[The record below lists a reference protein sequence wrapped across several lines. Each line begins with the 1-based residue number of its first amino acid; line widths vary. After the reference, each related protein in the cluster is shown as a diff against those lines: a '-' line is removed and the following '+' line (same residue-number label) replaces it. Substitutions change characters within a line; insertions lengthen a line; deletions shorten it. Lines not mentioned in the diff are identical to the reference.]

1 MKSFLAKTYRKFF
14 NDNVQGDDVSSRK
27 RKRFDESDIET
38 FDDDVVI
45 TAVKRPRLTTTDTGG
60 QQIPFFSYLYNPYQK
75 MSDWVKNKC
84 SWSDI
89 FSFRKMDGND
99 RSKWNRQG
107 NAHPNGQPTLNRP
120 MSSSM
125 NPPYQPSGSKK
136 VSFLNSTIST
146 QTDNEISSLNGDNF
160 TEDSIS
166 ECGSISRG
174 TQYRHPKG
182 SLFDIKTIKPKFT
195 ATEYVRLDEK
205 ERYRQLLKQ
214 FTDVPMESS
223 KQQTQQ
229 NRERSNLYTG
239 TIKNESI
246 LGSSIKIDLN
256 QSSQPSKEKV
266 TARPA
271 PKDSC
276 VLIQRHSTP
285 INRTL
290 NNSYARQQLAA
301 KSRKESEISTIICD
315 DTSNKGAKH
324 KRNKKRV
331 PSAEFKDSKFIHE
344 DWLTDL
350 TFLKRKTEAENLE
363 KELRHR
369 MRIFEKEPPV
379 VEDLP
384 GDLGKRLGFQNNVR
398 IGKLVKLS
406 IALTDDMLEKITDAL
421 RPNPP
426 DQVLVEGFK
435 LQVTRKDI
443 ATLGGLNWLNDEII
457 NFYMNMLTERGEKEG
472 YPKVYS
478 FNTFFYPKLLSGGH
492 SAVKRWTR
500 RVDTIQNV

>member
-1 MKSFLAKTYRKFF
+1 
-14 NDNVQGDDVSSRK
+14 
-27 RKRFDESDIET
+27 
-38 FDDDVVI
+38 
-45 TAVKRPRLTTTDTGG
+45 
-60 QQIPFFSYLYNPYQK
+60 
-75 MSDWVKNKC
+75 
-84 SWSDI
+84 
-89 FSFRKMDGND
+89 MDGND

-107 NAHPNGQPTLNRP
+107 NAHPNGQPSLNRP

-256 QSSQPSKEKV
+256 QSSQPSKGKV

-315 DTSNKGAKH
+315 DTSNKEKEISIDLTTDTQSEIS
-324 KRNKKRV
+324 RRV

-350 TFLKRKTEAENLE
+350 KSKYSSTVRERERKINEETIKSKLFEERRKTEAENLE

-384 GDLGKRLGFQNNVR
+384 VQVEEVQEEELPP
-398 IGKLVKLS
+398 
-406 IALTDDMLEKITDAL
+406 LTDDMLEKITDAL

-443 ATLGGLNWLNDEII
+443 ATLGGLNWLNDE
-457 NFYMNMLTERGEKEG
+457 
-472 YPKVYS
+472 V
-478 FNTFFYPKLLSGGH
+478 KLLCKSPY
-492 SAVKRWTR
+492 W
-500 RVDTIQNV
+500 